1 MPGEQSH
8 TGIGSG
14 LIPATVKVTWKR
26 LNTDLCPHNTST
38 VQAGMPEVT

>member
-14 LIPATVKVTWKR
+14 LIPATVKVTWKCF
-26 LNTDLCPHNTST
+26 NTDLCPQNTNT
-38 VQAGMPEVT
+38 VQVGLPEVT